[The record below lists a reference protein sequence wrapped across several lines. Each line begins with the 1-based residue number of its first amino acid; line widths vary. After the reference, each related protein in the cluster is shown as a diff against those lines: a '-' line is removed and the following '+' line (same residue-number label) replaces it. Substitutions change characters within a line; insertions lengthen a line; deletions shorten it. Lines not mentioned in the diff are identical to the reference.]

1 MVRMCL
7 HGPAFCDKQGNVALA
22 SHYETDILDRLE
34 SVQAPCP
41 SILAPDLTM
50 HESYGISRSLHRGAM
65 SEARARGISPSDIDL
80 INRWCTFKNAKGR
93 RPRQNMRDHYSDIP
107 LLIPALVHFSQAL

>member
-7 HGPAFCDKQGNVALA
+7 HGPAFCDKQGDVALA

-65 SEARARGISPSDIDL
+65 SEARARGISPSDIAL
-80 INRWCTFKNAKGR
+80 INRWCT
-93 RPRQNMRDHYSDIP
+93 
-107 LLIPALVHFSQAL
+107 L